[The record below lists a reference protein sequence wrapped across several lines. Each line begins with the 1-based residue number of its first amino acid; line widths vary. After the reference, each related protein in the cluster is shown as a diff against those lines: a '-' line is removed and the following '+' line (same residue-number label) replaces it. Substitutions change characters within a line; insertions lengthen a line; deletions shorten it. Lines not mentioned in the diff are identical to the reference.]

1 MAKAD
6 IAIVYYSPEVV
17 HHKKLEAIS
26 KELVFDSFGGNVI
39 VLNDTQEVLNLLNAH
54 SWSNNVLLMMSSGN
68 FDGINYDELAAKLIA
83 KNDAAEDKGNKN

>member
-17 HHKKLEAIS
+17 HHKKLETIS

-39 VLNDTQEVLNLLNAH
+39 VLNDTQEVLNFLNAR

-68 FDGINYDELAAKLIA
+68 FDGINYDELGTSLIA
-83 KNDAAEDKGNKN
+83 KNNSTKNNGNHN